1 LPGACRLVAAW
12 PNPFNPATTLAFELD
27 AAGPVRLTI
36 HDVAGRRVRKLV
48 DGARTAGRHDVRWD
62 GRDDAG
68 QTVAAGV
75 YLARVVAAG
84 GLDYR
89 KLVLVK

>member
-1 LPGACRLVAAW
+1 
-12 PNPFNPATTLAFELD
+12 
-27 AAGPVRLTI
+27 VRLTI
-36 HDVAGRRVRKLV
+36 HDVAGRRVRKLI
-48 DGARTAGRHDVRWD
+48 DGTRSSGRHDVRWD

-68 QTVAAGV
+68 QAVAAGV

-84 GLDYR
+84 GMDYR